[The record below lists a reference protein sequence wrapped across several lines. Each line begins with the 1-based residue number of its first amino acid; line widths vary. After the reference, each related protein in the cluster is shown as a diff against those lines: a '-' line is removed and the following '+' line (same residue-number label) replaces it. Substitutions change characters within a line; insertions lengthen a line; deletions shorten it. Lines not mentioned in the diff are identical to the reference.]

1 MIRTRSSLLVLCL
14 MLLAALATVATM
26 GDARRSQLRKTLGS
40 AAGVRRGASPA
51 GSAAPHNARQHQ
63 PVRYLKKRRND
74 VTVSSL
80 SDASSSEIDLARAFN
95 LLKACTAPTL
105 SFELSGYRHIRG
117 MTMDVVGY
125 STLDIGPLKEFKLSD
140 VSSVR
145 QLLHAAGYAEVIPP
159 AFTQDFLRGTVHTF
173 FPLNIKS
180 AGLYK
185 KM

>member
-1 MIRTRSSLLVLCL
+1 MISTRSSLLVLCL
-14 MLLAALATVATM
+14 MLLAILATVATM

-51 GSAAPHNARQHQ
+51 APHNARQHQ

-74 VTVSSL
+74 ATVSSL

-145 QLLHAAGYAEVIPP
+145 QLLRAAGYAEVTPP

-180 AGLYK
+180 AGLYT